1 MNALDVL
8 CLVLAIGAGVA
19 GWRLGFVRRVTG
31 WAGMA
36 GGVALALWLLPRVRA
51 ATHPSST
58 PARFLVGACV
68 LVVGAVFGQALGA
81 VIGTRL
87 HTALGSARE
96 HPADSAF
103 GALAGVVGLVVVLW
117 VVLPSMADVTG
128 WPARQART
136 SAVARSIDRAMG
148 RPPGILDGLSRSLGL
163 AGLPR
168 VFDSLRAAP
177 KVKAPPGASP
187 VPAAVL
193 THVEGSTVK
202 VVGPA
207 CDVIQSGTGWVVR
220 TGLIVTNAHVVAGTR
235 SVRVESV
242 GGTYHTGTVVAF
254 DPRHDLALISAPGL
268 TSPALPT
275 STAADG
281 DVGVDLGYPGGGDLT
296 ISPYRISQRVQ
307 ANGRDIYDQASVT
320 RDIFVLGARLHP
332 GDSGGPLVDPAGD
345 VVGVAFAIAPDQ
357 SAVAYAITIDQ
368 VQTILAGPHTKPTSV
383 GPCTNS

>member
-8 CLVLAIGAGVA
+8 TIVLAVGAAVA

-31 WAGMA
+31 WAGMI
-36 GGVALALWLLPRVRA
+36 GGVALALWLLPKVRA

-58 PARFLVGACV
+58 PARFLVGAAV
-68 LVVGAVFGQALGA
+68 LVVGAVVGQALGA
-81 VIGTRL
+81 IAGSRI
-87 HTALGSARE
+87 HAALGSARE

-103 GALAGVVGLVVVLW
+103 GALSGVVGLVVVLW
-117 VVLPSMADVTG
+117 VVLPSMADVSG

-136 SAVARSIDRAMG
+136 STVARSIDRVLG

-168 VFDSLRAAP
+168 VFDSLQTAP

-193 THVEGSTVK
+193 THVEASTVK

-220 TGLIVTNAHVVAGTR
+220 PGLVVTNAHVVAGTR
-235 SVRVESV
+235 SVRLESQS
-242 GGTYHTGTVVAF
+242 GSHAGTVVAF
-254 DPRHDLALISAPGL
+254 DPRHDLALISSPGL
-268 TSPALPT
+268 KAQALPT
-275 STAADG
+275 STAVAG

-307 ANGRDIYDQASVT
+307 ANGRDIYDQAAVT
-320 RDIFVLGARLHP
+320 RDIFVIGANLHP

-383 GPCTNS
+383 GPCTNG